1 MGARSRDRLG
11 RLALFLLSVVVLCIL
26 AGVLISQVGIGH
38 ASPRS
43 VAMVVTLI
51 SVAFSYLAS
60 YSPGWLYKSL
70 VDVSNDSSEPGGP
83 K

>member
-1 MGARSRDRLG
+1 VGARSRERLG
-11 RLALFLLSVVVLCIL
+11 RLALFLLSVVILCIL

-38 ASPRS
+38 IAPKTVATLVTFAS
-43 VAMVVTLI
+43 VAI
-51 SVAFSYLAS
+51 SYLAA

-70 VDVSNDSSEPGGP
+70 LDVSNDTSEPGGP